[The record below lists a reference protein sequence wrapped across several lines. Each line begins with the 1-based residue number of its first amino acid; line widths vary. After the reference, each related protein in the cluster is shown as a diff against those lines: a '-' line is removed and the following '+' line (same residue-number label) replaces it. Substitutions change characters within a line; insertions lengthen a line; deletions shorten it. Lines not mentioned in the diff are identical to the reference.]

1 MPCWFTK
8 WNGVVKSAPVMRL
21 EHVGHPM
28 VDFFHLKKMDSC
40 NRDPG
45 RLICDPLLQ
54 CKWKGEGGASWPYI
68 LIKRMLE
75 LHSSNTWR
83 IRLFPLV
90 CIGLG
95 LVHDLNVRPPFFF
108 AHARTDKQGKTCE
121 NDVGS
126 LIPRAARL
134 RMRVNAFRLSKES
147 LIY

>member
-1 MPCWFTK
+1 
-8 WNGVVKSAPVMRL
+8 MRL

-95 LVHDLNVRPPFFF
+95 LVHDLNVLFFLPTL
-108 AHARTDKQGKTCE
+108 A
-121 NDVGS
+121 
-126 LIPRAARL
+126 LINKEKRV
-134 RMRVNAFRLSKES
+134 RMTSDR
-147 LIY
+147 